1 MASSVVAAGV
11 SVVRASPRSRA
22 TSIRTSCRRPAQNA
36 PLPSIPAIL
45 ASSGGGRG
53 GFSSVTALVGR
64 TRRRRSTGDSTLL
77 QRGSREEDPPPS
89 TYVQA
94 QSLATSI
101 ADAKWFNTY
110 IHGAVFVCIL
120 GFLDAGYSRD
130 WSRIGAI
137 SEETEAGLRALAVT
151 LGELHLVAATGAG
164 AVAAKRGLPM
174 PPAVAKTL
182 LIGFLAF
189 LEVCFKTVPAAEEA

>member
-1 MASSVVAAGV
+1 
-11 SVVRASPRSRA
+11 
-22 TSIRTSCRRPAQNA
+22 
-36 PLPSIPAIL
+36 LPSIPAIL

-77 QRGSREEDPPPS
+77 RRGSREEDPPPS

>member
-77 QRGSREEDPPPS
+77 RRGSREEDPPPS

-120 GFLDAGYSRD
+120 GGERHAPVYPSTVRVNH
-130 WSRIGAI
+130 RAP
-137 SEETEAGLRALAVT
+137 TRALCVATMGKGRPYT
-151 LGELHLVAATGAG
+151 LHPTPYTLN
-164 AVAAKRGLPM
+164 
-174 PPAVAKTL
+174 PA
-182 LIGFLAF
+182 
-189 LEVCFKTVPAAEEA
+189 P